1 MIDTSDRHAEKI
13 WLTPWH
19 YEQSIHP
26 KYPLEGIKFP
36 KVQTHWAH
44 CFQHGGDQQVSGKS
58 FCCLLPDESS
68 SSSDSRNNPIS
79 LARIRWT
86 GAAERG
92 QFAESHFPGH
102 LLLLEEGPC
111 SLQWPIVPLQG
122 HLRRQSQQ
130 QHNHIPWWS

>member
-1 MIDTSDRHAEKI
+1 M
-13 WLTPWH
+13 
-19 YEQSIHP
+19 
-26 KYPLEGIKFP
+26 
-36 KVQTHWAH
+36 
-44 CFQHGGDQQVSGKS
+44 SGKS

-79 LARIRWT
+79 SARIRWT

-102 LLLLEEGPC
+102 LLLLEEEPC

-130 QHNHIPWWS
+130 QHNHILWWSYPKTSCVHHDIDDPVYDHYIMLVFRVNKI